1 MPDWTHDG
9 RTSVGV
15 GALHIR
21 NAVTVGNPTT
31 ERETTMKRHIA
42 LLMGLVLVLIAGCT
56 SQADTVSRN
65 LSIAAEEF
73 EISRRIVM
81 FNGITD
87 NYLLTIEGRCSIEVD
102 ELDNQLEVTC
112 KVGPDAFEKHFLG
125 LSDNVSYLVEQ
136 LQPADVNDFRT
147 RVVFRPETILPD
159 IDLKTS
165 SNDDNDVEET
175 PSS

>member
-1 MPDWTHDG
+1 M
-9 RTSVGV
+9 
-15 GALHIR
+15 ALR
-21 NAVTVGNPTT
+21 
-31 ERETTMKRHIA
+31 
-42 LLMGLVLVLIAGCT
+42 MGLVLVFAAGCQ

-65 LSIAAEEF
+65 LSTSAEEF
-73 EISRRIVM
+73 EINRRIIM

-102 ELDNQLEVTC
+102 ALDNQLEITC

-136 LQPADVNDFRT
+136 LQPVDVNEFRT
-147 RVVFRPETILPD
+147 RVVFRPETIIPD

-165 SNDDNDVEET
+165 SNDNNDVEET